1 MKNDDRPELCL
12 LVNLVPRVQVQVSQ
26 SQSSSRRVVESVHYA
41 APPVLAGSAV
51 DDELLLC
58 AMMERQLREIEAQ
71 HGILTRREVLAAI
84 VREHAIKGEHA
95 AAEYPSI
102 FAAAVAPGVN
112 LQ

>member
-1 MKNDDRPELCL
+1 M
-12 LVNLVPRVQVQVSQ
+12 
-26 SQSSSRRVVESVHYA
+26 YA
-41 APPVLAGSAV
+41 KTYPSLNPVADPVARQRLIHATAPPVLAGSAV

-84 VREHAIKGEHA
+84 VREHAIKSEHA

>member
-1 MKNDDRPELCL
+1 M
-12 LVNLVPRVQVQVSQ
+12 
-26 SQSSSRRVVESVHYA
+26 YA
-41 APPVLAGSAV
+41 KTYPSLNPVADPVARQRLIHATAPPVLAGSAV

-84 VREHAIKGEHA
+84 VREHAIKSEHA
-95 AAEYPSI
+95 AAEYPLI